1 VYTGRRGDLR
11 EDPVSERLFDLE
23 ARFRLQVMA
32 DRTHDELAL
41 AAEIMAAAVR
51 RANDR
56 LDLICT
62 QEQRAVA

>member
-1 VYTGRRGDLR
+1 
-11 EDPVSERLFDLE
+11 
-23 ARFRLQVMA
+23 MA
-32 DRTHDELAL
+32 DHTHDELAL